1 MTKISSTIVACVL
14 ALVCA
19 TSAFAQ
25 QPRPRTSP
33 HETVSAVVDGTG
45 MAAQRVIIVYGRP
58 YSKAPNSAE
67 IRKIWGGLVPFGQVW
82 RFGADEAT
90 LLISPVAL
98 DIGGATVPAGVHTLF
113 LLPNADGSA
122 KLIINKQI
130 GQWGLAYS
138 EAQDLARVDMK
149 KEDVAEQV
157 DQFTIG
163 IQRTQ
168 GQPAGTINATWEKVR
183 YSVPFTVKK

>member
-1 MTKISSTIVACVL
+1 MTKLSSTIVAF
-14 ALVCA
+14 ALVLLCA
-19 TSAFAQ
+19 APAFAQ

-45 MAAQRVIIVYGRP
+45 LAASRVIIVYGRP

-67 IRKIWGGLVPFGQVW
+67 IRKIWGTLVPFGQVW
-82 RFGADEAT
+82 RLGADEAT
-90 LLISPVAL
+90 LLISPLAL

-113 LLPNADGSA
+113 MLPQADGSA

-138 EAQDLARVDMK
+138 EAQDVARVDLK

-157 DQFTIG
+157 DQFTMA

-168 GQPAGTINATWEKVR
+168 GQPSGTISMTWEKTK